1 MSEISA
7 ECPRSVARRR
17 PSSVAQIFTKQ
28 SSEPYGNTKGQKIY
42 NETEIRP
49 LTKGSKK
56 KKKQQKRS
64 EDFIK
69 FASKHLIFSL
79 FSSYNMDLIAYIK
92 DVQIIAL
99 TL

>member
-28 SSEPYGNTKGQKIY
+28 SSEPYINTKGKKIY

-56 KKKQQKRS
+56 KKKQKRS

-69 FASKHLIFSL
+69 VASKHLLFSL
-79 FSSYNMDLIAYIK
+79 FSSYNMDLIANIK